1 MKNTRSTMHNSM
13 AGSSYYIAESAKMQ
27 PHAWHPPFI
36 GVPVQPIIEKILSEE
51 PLRMEEIPLE
61 GGSSSSGN
69 LILTGRGQPGSTL
82 FIFDGDKFLDGVFV
96 NSVGEWSYN
105 LHAFGPG
112 HHQLKV
118 IDEISK
124 ESSISVIID
133 VRNPAADTPVTLSY
147 ATDYT
152 NNDLVMLKDGDTI
165 SNSSPRFTGL
175 AKKFA
180 NVYIFDNGEL
190 IGSVKANKMGQWWF
204 KADLKEGDHN
214 FGFGYSADTISASF
228 NLHIVCENEVTPLPE
243 PIFEKIPD
251 LGLVPLP
258 KPIHEQNPDYG
269 LVPLPKPIHEQNPD
283 YGLVPLPKPIHEQI
297 PDYGLVPLPKPI
309 HEQIPDYG
317 LVPLPKPIHEQI
329 PDFGLVPLP
338 KPIHEQIPD
347 YGLVPL
353 PKPIHEQIPDFGL
366 VPLPKPI
373 HEQIPDYGL
382 VPLPKPIHEQNPDY
396 GLVPLPKPIH
406 EQIPDYGLVPLPKP
420 IHEQI
425 PDFGLVP
432 LPKPIRDESRD
443 LTPLPE
449 PIPNPA
455 ISPVAPTLEHIQESW
470 GNITNLDIHQGATV
484 HDPYLRLS
492 GEATPFTVVEIYDNG
507 KLMTTA
513 VVTDIGKWFIHD
525 LKFGNGEHAL
535 TVKSSDGTSE
545 SFNFVV
551 DHKSVGISAVS
562 DAYFDLDHYETNGG
576 NIIGNDLIIL
586 GFGTPNTQVEVLD
599 ERGRSLGHAGINES
613 GRWYLKAQKS
623 LADGEHVLTVRS
635 SDKHTDTFNITIGEP
650 LTIQDEPSMYTID
663 SLELSAT
670 DLLSNTQ
677 PALLNNEAEDLP
689 AIASLEHSELIHNVS
704 SMGGVMAFVAQDK
717 PEELQT
723 FIY

>member
-36 GVPVQPIIEKILSEE
+36 GVPVQPTIEKILSEE

-228 NLHIVCENEVTPLPE
+228 NLHIVRENEVTPLPE

-258 KPIHEQNPDYG
+258 KPIHEQN
-269 LVPLPKPIHEQNPD
+269 
-283 YGLVPLPKPIHEQI
+283 

-353 PKPIHEQIPDFGL
+353 PKPIHEQIPD
-366 VPLPKPI
+366 
-373 HEQIPDYGL
+373 YGL

-406 EQIPDYGLVPLPKP
+406 EQIPDY
-420 IHEQI
+420 
-425 PDFGLVP
+425 GLVP

-562 DAYFDLDHYETNGG
+562 DAYFDLHHYETDGG

-663 SLELSAT
+663 SFELSAT
-670 DLLSNTQ
+670 DLLSDTQ